1 MSPLFISLIVW
12 KIKEIG
18 NSGTILRDGKFITN
32 IEDVKKVDINEIISY
47 VVGRPLVQIFLN
59 EMQKLEK
66 FF

>member
-1 MSPLFISLIVW
+1 VSPLFISLIVW